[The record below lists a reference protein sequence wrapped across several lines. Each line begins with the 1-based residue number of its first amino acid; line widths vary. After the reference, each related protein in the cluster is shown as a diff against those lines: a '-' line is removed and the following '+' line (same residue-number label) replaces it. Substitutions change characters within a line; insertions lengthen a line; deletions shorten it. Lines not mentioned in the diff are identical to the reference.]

1 MLTKGMNN
9 EKTLLCVYTTTILYD
24 GGGLSDSKQSDIF
37 NTGLLLELFDLT
49 KDYS

>member
-9 EKTLLCVYTTTILYD
+9 EKTLLCVYSTTIRHD
-24 GGGLSDSKQSDIF
+24 GGGLPDSEQSDIF

-49 KDYS
+49 KN